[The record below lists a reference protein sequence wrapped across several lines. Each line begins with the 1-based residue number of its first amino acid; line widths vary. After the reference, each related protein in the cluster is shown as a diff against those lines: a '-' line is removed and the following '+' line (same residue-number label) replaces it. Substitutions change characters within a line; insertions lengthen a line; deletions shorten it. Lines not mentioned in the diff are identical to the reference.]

1 MAVVANRRSVMCL
14 FSGADD
20 IYSHRVRMVLAEKGI
35 NVEIVDVTDN
45 DKPEDL
51 LDLNP
56 YADVPTL
63 VDRDLALYGSQ
74 VIMEYLDERFPHPP
88 LMPVDP
94 VSRAKNRLMRY
105 RLDRDL
111 YSRVD
116 IILSGSDKAATK
128 ARKEIRDNLTMIAP
142 VFEQMPYF
150 LSEDFSLSDCYLLP
164 LLWRLPQLGVNL
176 PKQAQPLLDY
186 AEREFAREPFRN
198 SLSEVEKE
206 MRE

>member
-35 NVEIVDVTDN
+35 NVEIVDVSDS

-128 ARKEIRDNLTMIAP
+128 ARKEIRDNLTTIAP
-142 VFEQMPYF
+142 VFEQMAYF
-150 LSEDFSLSDCYLLP
+150 LSEDFSLTDCYLLP
-164 LLWRLPQLGVNL
+164 LIWRLPTLGINL

-186 AEREFAREPFRN
+186 AEREFARETFRE